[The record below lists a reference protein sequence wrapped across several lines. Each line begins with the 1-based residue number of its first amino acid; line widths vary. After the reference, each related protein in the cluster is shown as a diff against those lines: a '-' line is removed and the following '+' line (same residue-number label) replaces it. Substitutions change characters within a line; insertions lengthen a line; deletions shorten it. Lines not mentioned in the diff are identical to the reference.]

1 MTGRAQSRAED
12 QVADEELVNP
22 APSTVTVWSDIG
34 CPWASLALHTLRSRM
49 RERGEEVFI
58 DHRCFPL
65 ELFNSQPTPKFIV
78 DAEVVIIAGLR
89 PELGWKPWIAP
100 DWTYP
105 VTTLPAMEAV
115 QACKHP
121 SVGGLRAS
129 DELDAALREA
139 FYVHGRCI
147 SVHSVVL
154 DVAEQC
160 EHVDVRALAE
170 ALANGAGRAEVHAQW
185 QVAQRPE
192 VRGSPQLL
200 TAGGYTTHN
209 PGATYHWTAKPPDGF
224 PRLEHYRTDWAD
236 ELLDALIS
244 HPGTDERNLP

>member
-1 MTGRAQSRAED
+1 VTGQAQSH
-12 QVADEELVNP
+12 ADDIRDKDLANP
-22 APSTVTVWSDIG
+22 APRTVTVWSDIG
-34 CPWASLALHTLRSRM
+34 CPWASLALHTLRARM
-49 RERGEEVFI
+49 QERAAEVFI

-89 PELGWKPWIAP
+89 PELGWKPWTAP
-100 DWTYP
+100 HWTYP

-115 QACKHP
+115 QACKDP
-121 SVGGLRAS
+121 ALGGLRAS

-147 SVHSVVL
+147 SIYSVVL

-160 EHVDVRALAE
+160 EHVDVAVLAA
-170 ALANGAGRAEVHAQW
+170 ALANGAGRTEVHSQW
-185 QVAQRPE
+185 KVAQRAE
-192 VRGSPQLL
+192 VRGSPQLFD
-200 TAGGYTTHN
+200 ARGYISHN
-209 PGATYHWTAKPPDGF
+209 PGATYHWTAPPPAGF

-236 ELLDALIS
+236 ELLDGLTTTC
-244 HPGTDERNLP
+244 PDERELA